1 MTRFECETALIR
13 LGEAAMEIVRLYN
26 AEINLASITFSPDG
40 YVCVSGAR
48 MEDGYPQD
56 AHLLEATKFTDG
68 EIAYYGTSG
77 GVA

>member
-13 LGEAAMEIVRLYN
+13 LGEAAMEIVRMYN

-40 YVCVSGAR
+40 YINVSGAQ
-48 MEDGYPQD
+48 MEGGYPKD
-56 AHLLEATKFTDG
+56 AHMLNATKFNDG
-68 EIAYYGTSG
+68 VIEYYGSE